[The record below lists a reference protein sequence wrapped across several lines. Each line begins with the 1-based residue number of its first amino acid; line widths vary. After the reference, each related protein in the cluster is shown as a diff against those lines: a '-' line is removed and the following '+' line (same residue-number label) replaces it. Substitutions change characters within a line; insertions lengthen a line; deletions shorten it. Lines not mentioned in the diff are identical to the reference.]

1 MRISKRQL
9 KQIIK
14 EEIQA
19 ILQEDNADK
28 FDQLILNANPGDTLT
43 FTVLQDFDP
52 PGAGEYCSGETYNAK
67 VLGGNKVEM
76 QGSTSCP
83 GFKLAMS
90 MPKEEAIN
98 KLKAGKGSKKLCDVI
113 DCTASTGTVSGV
125 TKTFAEWLTTQ
136 AEVAPSPTPE
146 PTPTPVPTPTPEPS
160 VGCKSDAECKSKC
173 GNIPSCKCIKMN
185 VGPGQ
190 CIHTGGYIRPPRPE
204 EKPAGGSLPEDI
216 VLRYGSGYGSKGK
229 ADQKPDVKK
238 LQTRLVKLKH
248 MSATR
253 TNRHG
258 KTVSSIDGFYGAETK
273 KAVVAFQRSKKG
285 LEVDGVAG
293 ENTLKALNAPV
304 SSRPLNLPPIRT

>member
-9 KQIIK
+9 GQIIK

-43 FTVLQDFDP
+43 FTVLQNFDP

-83 GFKLAMS
+83 GFKADASMS
-90 MPKEEAIN
+90 KEAAIN

-113 DCTASTGTVSGV
+113 DCTASTGTVGGV
-125 TKTFAEWLTTQ
+125 TKTFAEWFATP
-136 AEVAPSPTPE
+136 AEVAPAPTPE
-146 PTPTPVPTPTPEPS
+146 PTPTPEPS

-173 GNIPSCKCIKMN
+173 GNIPSCKCIN
-185 VGPGQ
+185 GN
-190 CIHTGGYIRPPRPE
+190 CINTGGAKEPG
-204 EKPAGGSLPEDI
+204 PAQAAVDALPEDI
-216 VLRYGSGYGSKGK
+216 VLRYGSGYGSRGK

-238 LQTRLVKLKH
+238 LQSKLVKLKH
-248 MSATR
+248 MPATR
-253 TNRHG
+253 ANRRG
-258 KTVSSIDGFYGAETK
+258 KTVSSIDGFYGVETK
-273 KAVVAFQRSKKG
+273 KAVVAFQESKKG
-285 LEVDGVAG
+285 SLEVDGVAG
-293 ENTLKALNAPV
+293 ENTLKALNAAG
-304 SSRPLNLPPIRT
+304 SARPLTLPPIRL